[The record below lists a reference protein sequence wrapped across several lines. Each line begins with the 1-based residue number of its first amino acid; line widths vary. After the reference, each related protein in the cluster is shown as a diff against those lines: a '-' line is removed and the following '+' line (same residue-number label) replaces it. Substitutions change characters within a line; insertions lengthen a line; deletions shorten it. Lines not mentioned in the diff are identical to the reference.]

1 MDNRAEKITQASSL
15 GIVLNLILM
24 AVKTVMG
31 VLAGSVSILTDAV
44 NNLTDMMSAVVTLVG
59 VKLAQKKPDRKHPH
73 GHGRIEYIAG
83 AVVGLIILGVGI
95 GAAFESVPKIIRPEM
110 ANYSIWTIVIIS
122 VTVIAKLVYGKYLK
136 KVGKATKSRSLEGS
150 GIDALFDALLSFG
163 TLVGAAVSLLFNISI
178 DGWMG
183 LAISIFIIKSAFRI
197 LSEGIS
203 DIIGRRV
210 DEGLARKIRERIK
223 ATEGVKSV
231 KSMSLYDYGP
241 EDVSGTV
248 KIKVSGKMTAK
259 ELIKITET
267 IEKEIKEEFGVKLA
281 VGV

>member
-1 MDNRAEKITQASSL
+1 MDNRAEKITHASSL

-178 DGWMG
+178 DGWIG

-259 ELIKITET
+259 ELIKVTET

>member
-1 MDNRAEKITQASSL
+1 M
-15 GIVLNLILM
+15 V
-24 AVKTVMG
+24 VKAVMG
-31 VLAGSVSILTDAV
+31 ILTGSVSILTDAV
-44 NNLTDMMSAVVTLVG
+44 NNLTDTMSAVVTLVG

-95 GAAFESVPKIIRPEM
+95 GAAFESVPKIIRPET
-110 ANYSIWTIVIIS
+110 AKYSIWTIAIIF

-150 GIDALFDALLSFG
+150 GMDALFDALLSFG

-178 DGWMG
+178 DGWIG
-183 LAISIFIIKSAFRI
+183 LVISIFIVKSAFRI

-223 ATEGVKSV
+223 STEGVKSI

-248 KIKVSGKMTAK
+248 KIKVNGKMPAK
-259 ELIKITET
+259 ELAKMTEM
-267 IEKEIKEEFGVKLA
+267 IEKEIKEEFGVKLV

>member
-95 GAAFESVPKIIRPEM
+95 GASFESIPKIIRPEM

-178 DGWMG
+178 DGWIG

-267 IEKEIKEEFGVKLA
+267 IEKEIKEEFGVKLV

>member
-44 NNLTDMMSAVVTLVG
+44 NNLTDMMSAVVTLAG

-163 TLVGAAVSLLFNISI
+163 TLVGAAVSLLFNVSI
-178 DGWMG
+178 DGWIG

-267 IEKEIKEEFGVKLA
+267 IEKEIKEELGVKLI